1 LEWYVHQGEFSH
13 LESEEH
19 NKNIILADK
28 HLFFLAGCYLQYD
41 PMTNPT
47 RLKPEKIIETVDVL
61 EKRISERFPD
71 SGLRNV
77 CLELLLLSKQ
87 TQKNVSFISKPN
99 ITLRLFSSIIIL
111 FGLGGLIFSFSL
123 VNLEITNRT
132 LQNFLQITEGVFNNL
147 IIIGGGGFFLVTIES
162 RIKRKRALKS
172 INELRVISH
181 VIDMHQLS
189 KDPYIFDLKN
199 STEHS
204 PKRLYTQFEL
214 QRYLDYCSEASS
226 LTAKVAA
233 LYAQSLPDAVIVS
246 SVNEIEVLTTGLS
259 RKIWQKIRILQ
270 NLKQED

>member
-1 LEWYVHQGEFSH
+1 
-13 LESEEH
+13 
-19 NKNIILADK
+19 
-28 HLFFLAGCYLQYD
+28 
-41 PMTNPT
+41 MTNPT